1 MLLAEFCALYVHRQV
16 DGVRVPGTEKLAI
29 WGRINVKELP
39 REYAICALQQVVV
52 VASLT

>member
-16 DGVRVPGTEKLAI
+16 YGVWVPGTEKLAI
-29 WGRINVKELP
+29 WGGINVEELP
-39 REYAICALQQVVV
+39 REDAICALQQVVV